1 MSGDTVIAFRTQ
13 LDFMSADFFH
23 VAIFDVVVTFVAEYD
38 TIVCLDVNVL
48 SYFTVEVK
56 AVEILTH
63 LLILEGAI
71 IVRYVKPT
79 YFRKIVK
86 RIPTGRLGS
95 LKKIICHKD
104 SFVGYF

>member
-13 LDFMSADFFH
+13 LDFMSADFFMWQ
-23 VAIFDVVVTFVAEYD
+23 FDVVVTFVAEYH

-63 LLILEGAI
+63 LLIPEGAI

-95 LKKIICHKD
+95 LKKIICHKA